1 MVIEGGCWILF
12 GKWTN
17 EWFWMFE
24 KRRCLLSEKSG
35 WKLAA
40 LWNMFFEGMETV
52 SMLLALLLL
61 VVSLLINLIKSIIII
76 CTMFHDQCPGPGSI
90 ISNGLQQHCWAG
102 TQFSSC
108 AGETERR
115 GGQTPRLLVC
125 KKTIRQKDN
134 KTKRQLDTK
143 TIIKK
148 TTGKKENKNKK
159 ERKKYKN
166 TTKKKDKEKDRK
178 EGRENTSFAGRSSS
192 FVQLSF

>member
-1 MVIEGGCWILF
+1 
-12 GKWTN
+12 
-17 EWFWMFE
+17 MFE

-90 ISNGLQQHCWAG
+90 ISNGLQQHRWAG

-134 KTKRQLDTK
+134 KTKRQKDTK

-148 TTGKKENKNKK
+148 RQQEKKKK
-159 ERKKYKN
+159 KKQKRERKIQ
-166 TTKKKDKEKDRK
+166 KDNKEKRQ
-178 EGRENTSFAGRSSS
+178 RERPKGGKGEHL
-192 FVQLSF
+192 VCW